1 MLLSVF
7 ISLLIWHVALFG
19 SYSFII
25 SCHVTLYDFF
35 HNSYIK
41 KIWNYT
47 LYTREWTL
55 ERKEKEK
62 GKEKEWINKIEWNC
76 QNNYAQ
82 DFTSSL
88 SSFFIFLLFIRSS
101 LFTRGHCNPP
111 LFKDGVNKSL
121 SFFLS
126 LSFLLSFF
134 LSFNKTKEMLKH
146 KSSFHSYK
154 SNNASS
160 NTRRSIASPLN
171 GRAVIDALKE
181 TRKVK

>member
-7 ISLLIWHVALFG
+7 ISLLIWHVALFR
-19 SYSFII
+19 SYSFITGF
-25 SCHVTLYDFF
+25 HVTLYDFF

-41 KIWNYT
+41 KIQNYA

-101 LFTRGHCNPP
+101 LYTRGHCNPP

-121 SFFLS
+121 SFTLS
-126 LSFLLSFF
+126 LFLFSCPFFFPLTKQEKCSNINHPFILIKVTMHHQIPDDLSR
-134 LSFNKTKEMLKH
+134 L
-146 KSSFHSYK
+146 HSMEEQW
-154 SNNASS
+154 
-160 NTRRSIASPLN
+160 LMH
-171 GRAVIDALKE
+171 
-181 TRKVK
+181 